1 MGFTW
6 EHGAHLY
13 FKRAKASE
21 VLFGNP
27 IFHRERMAA
36 SLGFGAA
43 QSTSR

>member
-6 EHGAHLY
+6 EHSAHLY

-21 VLFGNP
+21 ILFGSP
-27 IFHRERMAA
+27 GFHRERMAA

-43 QSTSR
+43 QSNPS